1 MTDELKQKAVA
12 LRQRGHTRIEV
23 LDAVMGSGKTQGIIQ
38 WMLKNPNNKYLYISP
53 MLTEVEDRIPK
64 ACEALEFTFPNTEEY
79 DTKSRHLLKLLR
91 DGCNVSFTHSLFSEL
106 SQKHLDEIKH
116 QRYVMIIDE
125 EVSLIEP
132 YKGKYKK
139 GDILSLEAAG
149 HIKVDEENLG
159 KVEWL
164 WDEMEDGTQYSD
176 LKRLCSIDMLYC
188 SKRSRDMMVTQL
200 PMALVES
207 AERTIILSYLFKG
220 SVMESFL
227 KLKGLEVVDF
237 TEVQLMKDT
246 PTVLKQ
252 AKELINFC
260 HLPSTNA
267 VKNYGMTNTW
277 YTTTAT
283 KDQLKKVG
291 AAIRNVYRKVGKEN
305 LLITLPKDSTL
316 KEIKSKKNARLVI
329 PKEVNVDD
337 IFLYCGARATN
348 DYANKTAC
356 LHAYNR
362 FVNTVVKAY
371 LQDYG
376 AELDAIPDDDQFALS
391 EMVQWIWRT
400 RIRNDKPVDVYILP
414 QRMEK
419 LLVKWLDT
427 GV

>member
-1 MTDELKQKAVA
+1 MTTK
-12 LRQRGHTRIEV
+12 IEV
-23 LDAVMGSGKTQGIIQ
+23 LDAIMGSGKTQGIIK
-38 WMLKNPNNKYLYISP
+38 WMLDNPNNKYLYISP
-53 MLTEVEDRIPK
+53 MLTEVEERIPR
-64 ACEALEFTFPNTEEY
+64 ACEALEFVFPTTEEY
-79 DTKSRHLLKLLR
+79 TTKSKHLLALLKA
-91 DGCNVSFTHSLFSEL
+91 GCNISFTHSLFSEL
-106 SQKHLDEIKH
+106 SKQHLEQIKNQK
-116 QRYVMIIDE
+116 YVMVIDE

-139 GDILSLEAAG
+139 GDILSLEAAK
-149 HIKVDEENLG
+149 HIKVDEDNLG

-164 WDEMEDGTQYSD
+164 WDEMEEGTQYSD

-207 AERTIILSYLFKG
+207 SERTIILSYLFKG

-237 TEVQLMKDT
+237 TEVKLMKDT

-260 HLPSTNA
+260 NLPSTNA

-277 YTTTAT
+277 YSVNAT
-283 KDQLKKVG
+283 KDQFKKLG
-291 AAIRNVYRKVGKEN
+291 GAIRSVYRKVGKDN
-305 LLITLPKDSTL
+305 LLLTMPKDSTL
-316 KEIKSKKNARLVI
+316 KEVKNKKNTRLVI
-329 PKEVNVDD
+329 PKEVNVDNV
-337 IFLYCGARATN
+337 FLYCGARATN
-348 DYANKTAC
+348 DYAHKTTV

-400 RIRNDKPVDVYILP
+400 RIRNDQPIDVYILP
-414 QRMEK
+414 SRMEK
-419 LLVKWLDT
+419 LLKDWLD
-427 GV
+427 GNIP

>member
-1 MTDELKQKAVA
+1 MV
-12 LRQRGHTRIEV
+12 
-23 LDAVMGSGKTQGIIQ
+23 
-38 WMLKNPNNKYLYISP
+38 
-53 MLTEVEDRIPK
+53 
-64 ACEALEFTFPNTEEY
+64 
-79 DTKSRHLLKLLR
+79 
-91 DGCNVSFTHSLFSEL
+91 
-106 SQKHLDEIKH
+106 
-116 QRYVMIIDE
+116 IDE

-132 YKGKYKK
+132 YKGRYKK
-139 GDILSLEAAG
+139 GDIISLEKAG
-149 HIKVDEENLG
+149 HIKVDEDNLG
-159 KVEWL
+159 RVEWL
-164 WDEMEDGTQYSD
+164 WDTMEEGTQYSD

-246 PTVLKQ
+246 ETVLKQ
-252 AKELINFC
+252 AKELITFSNSI
-260 HLPSTNA
+260 STNA
-267 VKNYGMTNTW
+267 VKSYSMTNTW
-277 YTTTAT
+277 YLSSAT

-291 AAIRNVYRKVGKEN
+291 AAIRSVYRKVGKKD
-305 LLITLPKDSTL
+305 LLVTLPKESTL
-316 KEIKSKKNARLVI
+316 KVLSGNKKNTRYVI
-329 PKEVNVDD
+329 PKEVSGLDE

-348 DYANKTAC
+348 DYAHKSVA

-362 FVNTVVKAY
+362 FVNLVVKSY

-400 RIRNDKPVDVYILP
+400 RIRNDQPIEVYILP
-414 QRMEK
+414 TRMEK
-419 LLVKWLDT
+419 LLKDWLD
-427 GV
+427 GKIP